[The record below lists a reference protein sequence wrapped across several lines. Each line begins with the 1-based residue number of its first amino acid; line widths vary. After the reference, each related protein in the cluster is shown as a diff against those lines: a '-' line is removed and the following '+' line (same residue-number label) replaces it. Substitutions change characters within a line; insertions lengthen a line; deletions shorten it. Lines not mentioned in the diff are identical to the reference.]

1 MKSKAFIVLAISLAL
16 ALTLAN
22 ADWLGVCKKPKT
34 YLKFNLK
41 EFNLTTKWFVYQ
53 RSPKPEDKYR
63 KCMTISVLN
72 ENDQLSINYTSKTYL
87 EFYYYS

>member
-1 MKSKAFIVLAISLAL
+1 MERKILAFAIFLAFVLS
-16 ALTLAN
+16 LAN

-41 EFNLTTKWFVYQ
+41 DFNLTTKWFVYQ

-63 KCMTISVLN
+63 KCMTISLIN
-72 ENDQLSINYTSKTYL
+72 ENDKLSINYTSKT
-87 EFYYYS
+87 

>member
-1 MKSKAFIVLAISLAL
+1 MEKKILFFAIFLGLVLC
-16 ALTLAN
+16 LAN

-41 EFNLTTKWFVYQ
+41 DFNLTTKWFVYQ

-63 KCMTISVLN
+63 KCMTISVIN
-72 ENDQLSINYTSKTYL
+72 ENDKLSINYTSKT
-87 EFYYYS
+87 